1 MTIVGGMD
9 GPTTPRTPERPIFSM
24 SSLIITKEKGRRTN
38 SERIF
43 DIFPLKTPSF
53 AFARLFPYHENPMFD
68 QLSGRLQKAMKYLR
82 GEAKVTEGNMSEALR
97 QIRLAFLEA
106 DVNYKVVKDFE
117 ARIKVRALD
126 QTVLDSLTPAQQV
139 IKIVRDEL
147 ASVLGTTDKPLTFA
161 SAPPSI
167 FMLVGLQ
174 GSGKTTTCGKL
185 AKWAAGKGRSPL
197 LVSFD
202 LKRAAAQDQLRT
214 ISGQL
219 HLPFYE
225 MTAAAMAKPRSAL
238 ADLLQYT
245 RNRGY
250 DVLLVDTAGRLH
262 VDDELMDELRIVKDV
277 LSPVETIYVG
287 DAMTGQDAVK
297 SAKTF
302 ADRIGLTSII
312 LTKLD
317 GDARGGA
324 ALSIVAVTGIPIKF
338 IGVGEKFD
346 KLEVFHPD
354 RMASRI
360 LGMGDILS
368 LIEKAEQ
375 ETDLKEAEA
384 LAKRLRRQEFTFD
397 DFRSQLRQLRKMGS
411 LEGVLGHL
419 PQAGPFKNLAGAR
432 MDEARLRHFE
442 AMIDSM
448 TTAERTD
455 PRMINGSRRARI
467 ARGSGR
473 PVSEVNQLLRQ
484 FQEMRSMMKKSI
496 FQKMMSSLK

>member
-1 MTIVGGMD
+1 
-9 GPTTPRTPERPIFSM
+9 
-24 SSLIITKEKGRRTN
+24 
-38 SERIF
+38 
-43 DIFPLKTPSF
+43 
-53 AFARLFPYHENPMFD
+53 MFD
-68 QLSGRLQKAMKYLR
+68 QLSDRLQKVMKFLR
-82 GEAKVTEGNMSEALR
+82 GEGKVTESNMAEALK

-117 ARIKVRALD
+117 ARIKARALD
-126 QTVLDSLTPAQQV
+126 QSVLDSLTPGQQV
-139 IKIVRDEL
+139 IKIVRDEMTD
-147 ASVLGTTDKPLTFA
+147 VLGTTEKPLSFA

-185 AKWAAGKGRSPL
+185 AKWAVGKGKNPL

-202 LKRAAAQDQLRT
+202 LKRAAAQDQLRM

-225 MTAAAMAKPRSAL
+225 MTAAAMSKPKTAL
-238 ADLLQYT
+238 ADLLVYT
-245 RNRGY
+245 RNHGY
-250 DVLLVDTAGRLH
+250 DLLLVDTAGRLH
-262 VDDELMDELRIVKDV
+262 VDDELMDELKFVKDT

-297 SAKTF
+297 SARAF
-302 ADRIGLTSII
+302 AERIGLTSII

-324 ALSIVAVTGIPIKF
+324 ALSIVAVTGVPIKF

-360 LGMGDILS
+360 LGMGDLLS

-375 ETDLKEAEA
+375 ETDLKEAEEMA
-384 LAKRLRRQEFTFD
+384 RRLRKQEFTFD
-397 DFRSQLRQLRKMGS
+397 DFRSQLRQIKKMGS
-411 LEGVLGHL
+411 LEGLLEHM
-419 PQAGPFKNLAGAR
+419 PQAGPFKKLAGAQV
-432 MDEARLRHFE
+432 DEKRLLHYE
-442 AMIDSM
+442 AIIGSM
-448 TTAERTD
+448 TAAERAD
-455 PRMINGSRRARI
+455 SKIINGSRRLRI

-484 FQEMRSMMKKSI
+484 FQEMRSMMKKSA
-496 FQKMMSSLK
+496 FQKMFSSFR